1 MIRKSG
7 NRFSEGIMLH
17 KMTPSAVQKTP
28 LVADHLRIGLLGG
41 SFNPAHEAHR
51 VISLFALKRL
61 KLDRVWWLVSPGNP
75 LKDLSALP
83 DLTARINA
91 AQQIARD
98 PRIVVTGIEAEFRTR
113 YTVDT
118 IAKLRRRFPRAR
130 FVWLMGADNLSQFSR
145 WRDWQ
150 TISALLPIAVIDRP
164 SDSLRASAS
173 TAAQRLARYRLD
185 EAEAQRLADCAAP
198 AWVFLR
204 GLKLPLSSTQL
215 RADRRR

>member
-1 MIRKSG
+1 MTSTAAQQ
-7 NRFSEGIMLH
+7 
-17 KMTPSAVQKTP
+17 TPSS

-51 VISLFALKRL
+51 TISLFALKRL
-61 KLDRVWWLVSPGNP
+61 ELDRVWWLVSPGNP
-75 LKDLSALP
+75 LKDVSGLP

-91 AQQIARD
+91 AQKIARD
-98 PRIVVTGIEAEFRTR
+98 PRIVVTGIEAKFRTR

-118 IAKLRRRFPRAR
+118 IARLRRRFPRAR

-150 TISALLPIAVIDRP
+150 TISALLPMAVIDRP
-164 SDSLRASAS
+164 SDSLRAAAS
-173 TAAQRLARYRLD
+173 TAAQRLWRYRLD
-185 EAEAQRLADCAAP
+185 EAEAGKLADCAPP

-215 RADRRR
+215 RADSRR